1 MSLVSRSSYPQPKP
15 LFRLDVNSSRGLQA
29 VVLSLSQANREVRK
43 LVRQQS
49 QRVIQPEFQKAMNEQ
64 ASTLAESKGLALTSR
79 TQLSDRNVTLGTG
92 TKKGPG
98 FSGGLDPRTSARA
111 LEFGAKRDKVTT
123 YKSKRK
129 AGKTFSVTR
138 HTQRQFKPNKRAGY
152 VFYPVIAEMAP
163 RILSLWTKTVVKTFH
178 DAMEGKAP

>member
-1 MSLVSRSSYPQPKP
+1 V
-15 LFRLDVNSSRGLQA
+15 FRLDVNSSRGIQA

-49 QRVIQPEFQKAMNEQ
+49 QAVIGPEFQKAMNEG
-64 ASTLAESKGLALTSR
+64 ASDLMESKGLALT
-79 TQLSDRNVTLGTG
+79 TKTTLSDRNVTLGTG

-98 FSGGLDPRTSARA
+98 FSGGFDPRINARV
-111 LEFGAKRDKVTT
+111 LEFGAKRDAVKT
-123 YKSKRK
+123 YRSHRK
-129 AGKTFSVTR
+129 GGKTFNVTR

-152 VFYPVIAEMAP
+152 VFYPAIAQMAP
-163 RILSLWTKTVVKTFH
+163 RILSLWTQTVVRTFH